1 MKKFE
6 VCTIIVNNVFAET
19 KEDAKWAVE
28 HGEHNHD
35 VARCYVGRVDEV
47 EVFDHD

>member
-6 VCTIIVNNVFAET
+6 VYTFIVNNVVAET
-19 KEDAKWAVE
+19 KEDAKWAIE
-28 HGEHNHD
+28 SGEHNSD

-47 EVFDHD
+47 EEFRHD